1 MRIEKRPG
9 YQSFLSFDGSS
20 VISSDTKDILEILS
34 CIPGIA
40 SIILWFASA
49 LSRFHLVTSRVK
61 LVIIKLP
68 MYFFV
73 RMQFPMLIIPVLTF
87 LGMLTR
93 ATRGV
98 RNQAKEM
105 INNLQI
111 IQCALR
117 HSMDPTMNSEFALF
131 FTSRMTDR
139 RRWKFGRRVEA
150 HHLCNKEDSAVR
162 LLFPHADIKFYQAL
176 NIGHIRLCTR
186 CYSSAKI
193 ADDSNI
199 IFRLNDNETFG
210 RIRSIL
216 TVDGGEPLLFVVH
229 LSRVSPLAC
238 SIDEFE
244 NFTYTRIQV
253 SSDMNWS
260 YVLIEAKDFVEK
272 SVLYE
277 SLNGHCFF
285 FRFPNLT
292 HCS

>member
-1 MRIEKRPG
+1 MRVEKQPG
-9 YQSFLSFDGSS
+9 YQSFLSSDGSS
-20 VISSDTKDILEILS
+20 VISLVTMDMLEILS
-34 CIPGIA
+34 CIPEITSG
-40 SIILWFASA
+40 ILWFASA
-49 LSRFHLVTSRVK
+49 LSRLHLVTSGVK
-61 LVIIKLP
+61 LVIIKSR
-68 MYFFV
+68 MYFFIL
-73 RMQFPMLIIPVLTF
+73 MQFPTLIIPVLTF

-117 HSMDPTMNSEFALF
+117 HSMDATMNSDLALF

-139 RRWKFGRRVEA
+139 RRWKRGHRVEA
-150 HHLCNKEDSAVR
+150 HHLCNKEDTAVR

-186 CYSSAKI
+186 SYSVTKI

-199 IFRLNDNETFG
+199 IFRLNGSENFG

-216 TVDGGEPLLFVVH
+216 TVDDGEPLLFVAH
-229 LSRVSPLAC
+229 LSRVSPLVC

-244 NFTYTRIQV
+244 DFTYTRIQV
-253 SSDMNWS
+253 SSDINWS
-260 YVLIEAKDFVEK
+260 YVLIEANDFVEK

-277 SLNGHCFF
+277 SLNGQCFF
-285 FRFPNLT
+285 FRFPNLI